1 MPTIP
6 VPTRQKTEAAV
17 APAASAASIRA
28 ADAAVLVAMLGL
40 TFLLGVFPLKDVDFW
55 WHLRTGDLIRQSGEV
70 PRVDPYTYT
79 VPEHTWID
87 LHWGFQVLLS
97 LGFDRGG
104 VVLLNLAKCAITTLA
119 VGLLVTARR
128 REWPLWTMSLSW
140 LPALLL
146 LGGRMYIR
154 PETLTLLYLAAYLAV
169 LIRWDR
175 VPWLGYA
182 LPVVQLLWVNSQ
194 GLFVFGPFLLALA
207 LLDAAIRPGAFD
219 AHRRGWWRMALS
231 VTALVGLA
239 CLFNP
244 YGLRGALFPITDLLF
259 GTLNDPVFDNIAEL
273 SSIAKLID
281 DTAGYPHLMLIIHL
295 SVAGLGALSF
305 LLPTLWHGFVRLSK
319 GSPSP
324 PEAEPSARRA
334 KGKAKG
340 SRKTSGPKAGAG
352 RGSVVPG
359 WSPSLFRL
367 LLYLTFTFLSLQA
380 TRNSHQFAAVVG
392 TVTAWNF
399 GEWASAIRARRER
412 LGTARPHRLWPRLA
426 TLGATSTLIAVVGSG
441 AFYAM
446 AEEDRTIG
454 LGEEPAWFPHRA
466 VEFAGTQG
474 LPPRFLGVHIGH
486 NALFIHEYGPGRK
499 VFADPRLEVM
509 GADQYREYS
518 DLSRAIGRDD
528 AGAPWRS
535 MLEAA
540 GRPVVL
546 ADHLHSSAIG
556 ATLLADPSWPCLW
569 FDEVA
574 AVFAHEADAEAAG
587 LPAVDFLGRH
597 FGTQEDLGA
606 PRNAIEWAASARGI
620 STYVLVFLEQRQRF
634 DLARTMIPLGLDR
647 AREARRQ
654 DPGAADPWAF
664 AAALELGRIDDIGS
678 PVRHRRYLR
687 PFDPTSDLH
696 AARVATF
703 AGRAL
708 RVDADQQI
716 AMSAL
721 LGLFLQREMH
731 EAVLPILQRATAR
744 RPRSPSQATGRARL
758 LPQLDRIRS
767 ELGPEPRIDVRNGD
781 RIRRSVDALLAS
793 GRVESAA
800 ELLERQYPPPER
812 DWTTADRIATFRM
825 HLGQP
830 DLARRAWQSVAEPP
844 DPALREARVAAS
856 YYAEDD
862 LDAALES
869 YRDALALGPD
879 SFEARYGLALTAF
892 DLGHADLALDA
903 AQGAADIAPDA
914 DHRADAE
921 AIARLS
927 RPYAVGD

>member
-6 VPTRQKTEAAV
+6 VPTREKAE
-17 APAASAASIRA
+17 ASARPAVSRGTIRVS
-28 ADAAVLVAMLGL
+28 DAAVLVGFLGL

-70 PRVDPYTYT
+70 PRVDLYTYT
-79 VPEHTWID
+79 VPENPWID
-87 LHWGFQVLLS
+87 MQWGFQVLLS
-97 LGFDRGG
+97 HGFERGG
-104 VVLLNLAKCAITTLA
+104 VVLLNLGKCAITTLA
-119 VGLLVTARR
+119 VFLLVTAKR
-128 REWPLWTMSLSW
+128 REWPTWALVLAW

-154 PETLTLLYLAAYLAV
+154 PETLTLLYLSCFLAV

-175 VPWLGYA
+175 VPWLGYT
-182 LPVVQLLWVNSQ
+182 LPAVQLLWVNSQ
-194 GLFVFGPFLLALA
+194 GLFVFGPFLLVLA

-219 AHRRGWWRMALS
+219 PDRRGWWRMALS

-281 DTAGYPHLMLIIHL
+281 DTAGYPHLMLLIHFT
-295 SVAGLGALSF
+295 VAGLGALSF
-305 LLPTLWHGFVRLSK
+305 LLPMLWQGLVRLSRAA
-319 GSPSP
+319 PIA
-324 PEAEPSARRA
+324 PEAGPT
-334 KGKAKG
+334 
-340 SRKTSGPKAGAG
+340 SRKRKG
-352 RGSVVPG
+352 RGASKKSAAKRADAVGPVVSG
-359 WSPSLFRL
+359 WSPSPFRL
-367 LLYLTFTFLSLQA
+367 MLYLTFTFLSLQA

-399 GEWASAIRARRER
+399 GEWASAIRGRRESR
-412 LGTARPHRLWPRLA
+412 GEARPQRLWPRLA
-426 TLGATSTLIAVVGSG
+426 ALGASSILIAAVGSG
-441 AFYAM
+441 TFYAM

-466 VEFAGTQG
+466 VEFAGTEG
-474 LPPRFLGVHIGH
+474 LPPRFLGFHIGH
-486 NALFIHEYGPGRK
+486 NALFIHEYGPERK

-509 GADQYREYS
+509 GADQYRQYTE
-518 DLSRAIGRDD
+518 LSKAIGRDD

-546 ADHLHSSAIG
+546 TDHLHSSAIG
-556 ATLLADPSWPCLW
+556 ATLLADPSWHCLW

-574 AVFAHEADAEAAG
+574 CVFAQRSIAEAAG
-587 LPAVDFLGRH
+587 LAPVDFLGRH

-606 PRNAIEWAASARGI
+606 PRNAVEWAAAARGI
-620 STYVLVFLEQRQRF
+620 STYILVFLEQRQRF
-634 DLARTMIPLGLDR
+634 DLARTLIPLGLDR
-647 AREARRQ
+647 AREARRL
-654 DPGAADPWAF
+654 DPDDAAPWAF
-664 AAALELGRIDDIGS
+664 AAAMELGRVDDIGS
-678 PVRHRRYLR
+678 PVRRRRFLR
-687 PFDPTSDLH
+687 PFDPTLDLH
-696 AARVATF
+696 GARVATF

-708 RVDADQQI
+708 RLEPDHQI

-721 LGLFLQREMH
+721 LGLLLQREMH
-731 EAVLPILQRATAR
+731 EAALPILQRAAAR
-744 RPRSPSQATGRARL
+744 RPRSPSQAAGRARL
-758 LPQLDRIRS
+758 LPQLDRVRTA
-767 ELGPEPRIDVRNGD
+767 LGPMPRIDVRNGD
-781 RIRRSVDALLAS
+781 RIRRSVDALLAN

-800 ELLERQYPPPER
+800 DLLERQYPPVER
-812 DWTTADRIATFRM
+812 DWATADRIATLRM

-830 DLARRAWQSVAEPP
+830 ERARAAWRSVARPP

-862 LDAALES
+862 LENALDA
-869 YRDALALGPD
+869 YRDALALDPD
-879 SFEARYGLALTAF
+879 SFEGHYGLALASF
-892 DLGHADLALDA
+892 DLGRADDALDA
-903 AQGAADIAPDA
+903 AQHAAEVAPDA
-914 DHRADAE
+914 SRRAAAD
-921 AIARLS
+921 AIARDA
-927 RPYAVGD
+927 RPYAAGD